1 MILPSFISLPQEIAE
16 QAIIAE
22 NKVKHRAIVFVGMA
36 LINVIL
42 SIILARIYGVVG
54 VAVAIFFSYML
65 RVIAMNYIY
74 WKILGIN
81 IFLFFKESFGKMLP
95 GLLTVLILCY
105 GINYM
110 LPPIGLVSFLIKVVI
125 MSVLYIVLMYYMVM
139 NENEKS
145 AVKKMD
151 EDLEKK

>member
-1 MILPSFISLPQEIAE
+1 
-16 QAIIAE
+16 
-22 NKVKHRAIVFVGMA
+22 MA

-54 VAVAIFFSYML
+54 VAVSIFFSYML

-145 AVKKMD
+145 LIFNLVDNIKKRI
-151 EDLEKK
+151 KK

>member
-1 MILPSFISLPQEIAE
+1 
-16 QAIIAE
+16 
-22 NKVKHRAIVFVGMA
+22 MA
-36 LINVIL
+36 LVNVIL
-42 SIILARIYGVVG
+42 SIILTRIYGVIG
-54 VAVAIFFSYML
+54 VAVSIFFSYML

-145 AVKKMD
+145 LIFNLVDNIKKRI
-151 EDLEKK
+151 KK

>member
-1 MILPSFISLPQEIAE
+1 
-16 QAIIAE
+16 
-22 NKVKHRAIVFVGMA
+22 
-36 LINVIL
+36 
-42 SIILARIYGVVG
+42 
-54 VAVAIFFSYML
+54 
-65 RVIAMNYIY
+65 MNYIY

-145 AVKKMD
+145 LIFNLVDNIKKRI
-151 EDLEKK
+151 KK

>member
-1 MILPSFISLPQEIAE
+1 
-16 QAIIAE
+16 
-22 NKVKHRAIVFVGMA
+22 MA

-145 AVKKMD
+145 LIFNLVDNIKKRI
-151 EDLEKK
+151 KK